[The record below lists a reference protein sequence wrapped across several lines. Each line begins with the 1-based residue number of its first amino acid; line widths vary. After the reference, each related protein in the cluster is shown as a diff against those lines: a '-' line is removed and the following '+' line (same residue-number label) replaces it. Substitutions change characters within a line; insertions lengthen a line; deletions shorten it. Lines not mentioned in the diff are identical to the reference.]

1 MSVWLFS
8 TCTVISAGFLLF
20 ACNPESTQSTGE
32 PSAMSST
39 VPAEIYVASGAGY
52 RKPVDELKSIFE
64 SRTRIRVN
72 CIYGNMR
79 QVTTQ
84 VKTSGKVSVVIGDAR
99 FLNKSGIGFK
109 KKIPMGTGKLI
120 LAVARNVSLE
130 NVNELAQSGTG
141 RIVVPDAKKA
151 IYGRAAAEVLKRLN
165 IFDQVKA
172 RLVTVQTV
180 PQVVSYLS
188 SGTAR
193 IGFMNR
199 TDFSSLDPHQFSAIE
214 IDPSLYDPIIIEAAL
229 TRQVSAAAA
238 RYWEFIRS
246 DEGHSVFERHGLGLQ

>member
-1 MSVWLFS
+1 MSVWLSS
-8 TCTVISAGFLLF
+8 TCTLISSIFLLF
-20 ACNPESTQSTGE
+20 ACNPEPMQPTGE

-52 RKPVDELKSIFE
+52 RKPVDELKSLFE

-99 FLNKSGIGFK
+99 FLNQSGIGFTE
-109 KKIPMGTGKLI
+109 KIPMGTGKLI
-120 LAVARNVSLE
+120 LAVARNAPVK
-130 NVNELAQSGTG
+130 NVEELAQSGTE

-151 IYGRAAAEVLKRLN
+151 IYGRAADEVLQRLN
-165 IFDQVKA
+165 IFDEVKA

-180 PQVVSYLS
+180 PQVTSYLS

-199 TDFSSLDPHQFSAIE
+199 TDFPSLDPRQFSAIE
-214 IDPSLYDPIIIEAAL
+214 IDSSLYDPIIIEAAL
-229 TRQVSAAAA
+229 TRQVTAAAT
-238 RYWEFIRS
+238 RYWEFLRS
-246 DEGHSVFERHGLGLQ
+246 DEGHQVFERHGLGL